1 VQSPTQIN
9 GGFTGQ
15 GQYTISTTHACVAS
29 SSKNGCVPR
38 SVILGDGVV
47 GDSCESRK
55 FLEDKGVTISVT
67 EQQLEANSKSEFEK
81 LLEESLNIKFEQG
94 DIVPG
99 HVVRIERDGLL
110 VDVGGKS
117 EGFVPQKEVTNI
129 GVDRIEEVVKVGEQ
143 LEFYILREENENGQL
158 TLSLKRVAQARG
170 WVQLENMKRN
180 DETIRAKISQVVK
193 GGVVVDVYG
202 LRGFVPASQLR
213 VKGTTPEELIGMEIP
228 MKILET
234 DTKRN
239 KLILSQRL
247 AVQEEKA
254 AQREKILSTLES
266 GQVVTGEVV
275 RIADFGAFID
285 LGGLD
290 GLLPISEISWE
301 RVSHPS
307 DVLKVGQMV
316 TTKVLK
322 VDQEKGHISLSLK
335 QMQPDPWKEIE
346 DKFNEGQT
354 VNGTVRKI
362 QSFGAFVQ
370 IYPGVDALLPTVEMS
385 DQPTAKPEEIVQV
398 GQQVKAV
405 IKKFSPKEHKISLS
419 LKGMDVADLLG

>member
-1 VQSPTQIN
+1 MSQVLQVEGETNPVS
-9 GGFTGQ
+9 
-15 GQYTISTTHACVAS
+15 
-29 SSKNGCVPR
+29 
-38 SVILGDGVV
+38 
-47 GDSCESRK
+47 
-55 FLEDKGVTISVT
+55 
-67 EQQLEANSKSEFEK
+67 EQQVEQNPLREEFEK
-81 LLEESLNIKFEQG
+81 LLEETLQMRYQQG
-94 DIVPG
+94 DIVKG
-99 HVVRIERDGLL
+99 DVVRIERDGVL
-110 VDVGGKS
+110 VDVGAKS
-117 EGFVPQKEVTNI
+117 EGFVPYKEVSNMPMES
-129 GVDRIEEVVKVGEQ
+129 IEDVVTLGQEY
-143 LEFYILREENENGQL
+143 EFYILREENENGQL

-170 WVQLENMKRN
+170 WVKLEEQKKD
-180 DETIRAKISQVVK
+180 DETIRAKISNVVK

-213 VKGTTPEELIGMEIP
+213 VKGTTAEELIGMEIP

-254 AQREKILSTLES
+254 AQREKILNTLQA
-266 GQVVTGEVV
+266 GQIVSGEVV

-307 DVLKVGQMV
+307 DVLKVGQIV

-335 QMQPDPWKEIE
+335 QMQPDPWQEIE
-346 DKFNEGQT
+346 DKFEEGR
-354 VNGTVRKI
+354 VISGTVRKI

-385 DQPTAKPEEIVQV
+385 EQQNIKPEEVVQV
-398 GQQVKAV
+398 GQEIKAL
-405 IKKFSPKEHKISLS
+405 IKKFAPKEHKISLS
-419 LKGMDVADLLG
+419 LKGMDVTDLLGS

>member
-1 VQSPTQIN
+1 VSDTTQN
-9 GGFTGQ
+9 
-15 GQYTISTTHACVAS
+15 
-29 SSKNGCVPR
+29 PLR
-38 SVILGDGVV
+38 
-47 GDSCESRK
+47 E
-55 FLEDKGVTISVT
+55 
-67 EQQLEANSKSEFEK
+67 EFEK
-81 LLEESLNIKFEQG
+81 LLEETLQFRYEQG
-94 DIVPG
+94 DIVTG
-99 HVVRIERDGLL
+99 DIVRIERDGVL
-110 VDVGGKS
+110 VDVGAKS
-117 EGFVPQKEVTNI
+117 EGFVPVKEVSNMPMEHI
-129 GVDRIEEVVKVGEQ
+129 DDVVKVGDRY
-143 LEFYILREENENGQL
+143 EFYILREENEYGQL

-170 WVQLENMKRN
+170 WVKLEDQKKN
-180 DETIRAKISQVVK
+180 DETIRAKISAVVK

-254 AQREKILSTLES
+254 AQREKILNTLEA
-266 GQVVTGEVV
+266 GQIVSGEVV

-307 DVLKVGQMV
+307 DVLKVGQIV

-335 QMQPDPWKEIE
+335 QMQPDPWQEIE
-346 DKFNEGQT
+346 DKFQEGQVIT
-354 VNGTVRKI
+354 GTVRKI

-385 DQPTAKPEEIVQV
+385 EQPNVKPEEVVQV
-398 GQQVKAV
+398 GQEVKAL

-419 LKGMDVADLLG
+419 LKGMDVSDLLGGGNG

>member
-1 VQSPTQIN
+1 MSPSTSLLL
-9 GGFTGQ
+9 TGEPPSVSQ
-15 GQYTISTTHACVAS
+15 KTT
-29 SSKNGCVPR
+29 G
-38 SVILGDGVV
+38 
-47 GDSCESRK
+47 E
-55 FLEDKGVTISVT
+55 E
-67 EQQLEANSKSEFEK
+67 SKSEFE
-81 LLEESLNIKFEQG
+81 LLLNESFSYKFEQG
-94 DIVPG
+94 DIITG
-99 HVVRIERDGLL
+99 NIVRIERDGAL

-117 EGFVPQKEVTNI
+117 EGFVPFKEISNI
-129 GVDRIEEVVKVGEQ
+129 PIDAIENVIKVGDRH
-143 LEFYILREENENGQL
+143 EFYILREENENGQL

-170 WVQLENMKRN
+170 WVQLEDQKKN
-180 DETIRAKISQVVK
+180 DETIRARISAVVK

-247 AVQEEKA
+247 AIQEEKA
-254 AQREKILSTLES
+254 AQREKILATLES
-266 GQVVTGEVV
+266 GQVVSGEVV

-307 DVLKVGQMV
+307 DVLKVGDYV

-322 VDQEKGHISLSLK
+322 VDRDKGHISLSLK

-346 DKFNEGQT
+346 EKFQDGQ
-354 VNGTVRKI
+354 VVSGTVRKI

-385 DQPTAKPEEIVQV
+385 DQPNIKPEDVVHV
-398 GQQVKAV
+398 GQEVKAV
-405 IKKFSPKEHKISLS
+405 IKKFSPREHKISLS
-419 LKGMDVADLLG
+419 LKGVEVSDLLNV

>member
-1 VQSPTQIN
+1 MADNKTQD
-9 GGFTGQ
+9 
-15 GQYTISTTHACVAS
+15 A
-29 SSKNGCVPR
+29 R
-38 SVILGDGVV
+38 
-47 GDSCESRK
+47 
-55 FLEDKGVTISVT
+55 
-67 EQQLEANSKSEFEK
+67 SEFEK
-81 LLEESLNIKFEQG
+81 LLDESFTYSFEQG
-94 DIVPG
+94 DIITG
-99 HVVRIERDGLL
+99 DVVRIERDGVL

-117 EGFVPQKEVTNI
+117 EGFVPYKEISNI
-129 GVDRIEEVVKVGEQ
+129 PINSIDDVIKVGDR

-158 TLSLKRVAQARG
+158 TLSIKRVAQARG
-170 WVQLENMKRN
+170 WVKLEEQKRDN
-180 DETIRAKISQVVK
+180 DTIRAKISAVVK

-234 DTKRN
+234 DTRRN

-254 AQREKILSTLES
+254 AQREKILNTLAS
-266 GQVVTGEVV
+266 GEIVSGEVV

-307 DVLKVGQMV
+307 DLLKVGQV
-316 TTKVLK
+316 VETRVLK
-322 VDQEKGHISLSLK
+322 VDKEKGHISLSLK
-335 QMQPDPWKEIE
+335 QTLPDPWIEIE
-346 DKFNEGQT
+346 DKFQEGQV

-385 DQPTAKPEEIVQV
+385 EAPNVKPEEIVEV
-398 GQQVKAV
+398 GQEIKAI
-405 IKKFSPKEHKISLS
+405 IKKFAPKDHKISLS
-419 LKGMDVADLLG
+419 LRGVDVSDLIGG

>member
-1 VQSPTQIN
+1 MS
-9 GGFTGQ
+9 
-15 GQYTISTTHACVAS
+15 
-29 SSKNGCVPR
+29 
-38 SVILGDGVV
+38 
-47 GDSCESRK
+47 
-55 FLEDKGVTISVT
+55 
-67 EQQLEANSKSEFEK
+67 EQKVEQNPLREEFEK
-81 LLEESLNIKFEQG
+81 LLEETLQFRYEQG
-94 DIVPG
+94 DIVTG
-99 HVVRIERDGLL
+99 DIVRIERDGVL
-110 VDVGGKS
+110 VDVGAKS
-117 EGFVPQKEVTNI
+117 EGFVPAKEVSNMPMEHI
-129 GVDRIEEVVKVGEQ
+129 DDVVKVGDRY
-143 LEFYILREENENGQL
+143 EFYILREENEYGQL

-170 WVQLENMKRN
+170 WVKLEDQKKN
-180 DETIRAKISQVVK
+180 DETIRAKISAVVK

-254 AQREKILSTLES
+254 AQREKILNTLEA
-266 GQVVTGEVV
+266 GQIVSGEVV

-307 DVLKVGQMV
+307 DVLKVGQIV

-322 VDQEKGHISLSLK
+322 VDQDKGHISLSLK
-335 QMQPDPWKEIE
+335 QMQPDPWQEIE
-346 DKFNEGQT
+346 DKFEEGQVIT
-354 VNGTVRKI
+354 GTVRKI

-385 DQPTAKPEEIVQV
+385 EQPNVKPEEVVQV
-398 GQQVKAV
+398 GQEVKAL
-405 IKKFSPKEHKISLS
+405 IKKFNNYNEIKDIAQALVGKI
-419 LKGMDVADLLG
+419 ADLRGVSIKTVHEELGILFDE

>member
-1 VQSPTQIN
+1 MPQLLKVK
-9 GGFTGQ
+9 GE
-15 GQYTISTTHACVAS
+15 
-29 SSKNGCVPR
+29 KN
-38 SVILGDGVV
+38 SV
-47 GDSCESRK
+47 S
-55 FLEDKGVTISVT
+55 
-67 EQQLEANSKSEFEK
+67 EQQVDQNSLREEFEK
-81 LLEESLNIKFEQG
+81 LLEETLQLRYEQG
-94 DIVPG
+94 DIVTG
-99 HVVRIERDGLL
+99 NIVRIERDGVL
-110 VDVGGKS
+110 VDVQAKS
-117 EGFVPQKEVTNI
+117 EGFVPIKEVSNMPIDNI
-129 GVDRIEEVVKVGEQ
+129 EDVVKVGERY
-143 LEFYILREENENGQL
+143 EFYILREENENGQL

-170 WVQLENMKRN
+170 WVKLEEQKKN
-180 DETIRAKISQVVK
+180 DETIRAKISAVVK

-254 AQREKILSTLES
+254 AQREKILNTLEA
-266 GQVVTGEVV
+266 GQIVSGEVV

-307 DVLKVGQMV
+307 DVLKVGQIV

-322 VDQEKGHISLSLK
+322 VDQDKGHISLSLK
-335 QMQPDPWKEIE
+335 QMQPDPWQEIE
-346 DKFNEGQT
+346 DKFEEGQVIT
-354 VNGTVRKI
+354 GTVRKI

-385 DQPTAKPEEIVQV
+385 EQPNTKPDEVVQV
-398 GQQVKAV
+398 GQELKAL
-405 IKKFSPKEHKISLS
+405 IKKFAPKDHKISLS
-419 LKGMDVADLLG
+419 LKGMDVSDLLGS

>member
-1 VQSPTQIN
+1 MPLN
-9 GGFTGQ
+9 LLNKGE
-15 GQYTISTTHACVAS
+15 TH
-29 SSKNGCVPR
+29 
-38 SVILGDGVV
+38 
-47 GDSCESRK
+47 
-55 FLEDKGVTISVT
+55 SVT
-67 EQQLEANSKSEFEK
+67 EQQVANSKSEFER
-81 LLEESLNIKFEQG
+81 LLEESFNYKFEQG
-94 DIVPG
+94 DIVTG
-99 HVVRIERDGLL
+99 TVVRIERDGIL
-110 VDVGGKS
+110 VDVGSKS
-117 EGFVPQKEVTNI
+117 EGFVPAKEVSNMPVDNI
-129 GVDRIEEVVKVGEQ
+129 EDIVHVGDR

-170 WVQLENMKRN
+170 WVQLEQQKKN
-180 DETIRAKISQVVK
+180 DDTIRARISAVVK

-254 AQREKILSTLES
+254 TQREKILQTLEA
-266 GQVVTGEVV
+266 GQTVSGEVV

-307 DVLKVGQMV
+307 DVLKVGQVV

-322 VDQEKGHISLSLK
+322 VDREKGHISLSLK
-335 QMQPDPWKEIE
+335 QMLPDPWKEIE
-346 DKFNEGQT
+346 DKFNEGQMVT
-354 VNGTVRKI
+354 GTVRKI

-385 DQPTAKPEEIVQV
+385 EQPNVKPEDIVSV
-398 GQQVKAV
+398 GQEVKAT

-419 LKGMDVADLLG
+419 LRGSDVADLLPGG

>member
-1 VQSPTQIN
+1 MPQVLQK
-9 GGFTGQ
+9 GEK
-15 GQYTISTTHACVAS
+15 H
-29 SSKNGCVPR
+29 
-38 SVILGDGVV
+38 SV
-47 GDSCESRK
+47 S
-55 FLEDKGVTISVT
+55 
-67 EQQLEANSKSEFEK
+67 EQKVDQNPLKDEFER
-81 LLEESLNIKFEQG
+81 LLEETLQHRYEQG
-94 DIVPG
+94 DIVHG
-99 HVVRIERDGLL
+99 SVVRIERDGVL
-110 VDVGGKS
+110 VDVGAKS
-117 EGFVPQKEVTNI
+117 EGFVPAKEVSNMPNEDLEDA
-129 GVDRIEEVVKVGEQ
+129 VEVGKEY
-143 LEFYILREENENGQL
+143 EFYILREENENGQL

-170 WVQLENMKRN
+170 WTKLEEQKKS
-180 DETIRAKISQVVK
+180 DDTIRAKISAVVK

-254 AQREKILSTLES
+254 AQREKILSTLKAEQIIS
-266 GQVVTGEVV
+266 GEVV

-307 DVLKVGQMV
+307 DVLKVGQIV

-322 VDQEKGHISLSLK
+322 VDQDKGHISLSLK
-335 QMQPDPWKEIE
+335 QMQPDPWQEIE
-346 DKFNEGQT
+346 DKFEEGQ
-354 VNGTVRKI
+354 VISGTVRKI

-385 DQPTAKPEEIVQV
+385 EQPNTKPEEIVQV
-398 GQQVKAV
+398 GQEIKAL
-405 IKKFSPKEHKISLS
+405 IKKFAPKEHKISLS
-419 LKGMDVADLLG
+419 LKGMDVADILG

>member
-1 VQSPTQIN
+1 M
-9 GGFTGQ
+9 
-15 GQYTISTTHACVAS
+15 A
-29 SSKNGCVPR
+29 
-38 SVILGDGVV
+38 
-47 GDSCESRK
+47 
-55 FLEDKGVTISVT
+55 
-67 EQQLEANSKSEFEK
+67 EQQLEGSLKSEFEK
-81 LLEESLNIKFEQG
+81 LLQESFKYNFEQG
-94 DIVPG
+94 DIVTG
-99 HVVRIERDGLL
+99 NVVRIERDGIL

-117 EGFVPQKEVTNI
+117 EGFVPIKELSNMPI
-129 GVDRIEEVVKVGEQ
+129 DNPDDCVKVGDR

-170 WVQLENMKRN
+170 WVQLEQQKKS
-180 DETIRAKISQVVK
+180 DETIRARISAVVK

-254 AQREKILSTLES
+254 AQREKILSTLEAN
-266 GQVVTGEVV
+266 QEVTGEVV

-307 DVLKVGQMV
+307 DVLKVGDMV
-316 TTKVLK
+316 STKVLK
-322 VDQEKGHISLSLK
+322 VDREKGHISLSLK

-346 DKFNEGQT
+346 NKFQEGQVLT
-354 VNGTVRKI
+354 GTVRKI

-385 DQPTAKPEEIVQV
+385 EQQNIKPEEVVHV
-398 GQQVKAV
+398 GQEVKAI

-419 LKGMDVADLLG
+419 LRGVDVADLIGH

>member
-1 VQSPTQIN
+1 MSNILVIGDT
-9 GGFTGQ
+9 
-15 GQYTISTTHACVAS
+15 V
-29 SSKNGCVPR
+29 
-38 SVILGDGVV
+38 SVSD
-47 GDSCESRK
+47 
-55 FLEDKGVTISVT
+55 
-67 EQQLEANSKSEFEK
+67 QQLEENSRSEFER
-81 LLEESLNIKFEQG
+81 LLGETFNYRFEQG
-94 DIVPG
+94 DIITG
-99 HVVRIERDGLL
+99 DVVRIERDGVL

-117 EGFVPQKEVTNI
+117 EGFVPYKEISNI
-129 GVDRIEEVVKVGEQ
+129 PIDDIEDVIKIGDR

-170 WVQLENMKRN
+170 WVQLEEQKKS
-180 DETIRAKISQVVK
+180 DETIRAKISAVVK

-254 AQREKILSTLES
+254 VQREKILGTLES

-307 DVLKVGQMV
+307 DVLKVGQIIS
-316 TTKVLK
+316 TKVLK
-322 VDQEKGHISLSLK
+322 VDKEKGHISLSLK

-346 DKFNEGQT
+346 DKFQEGQV
-354 VNGTVRKI
+354 VNGKVRKI

-385 DQPTAKPEEIVQV
+385 EQPNIKPEEVVQV
-398 GQQVKAV
+398 GQELKAI

-419 LKGMDVADLLG
+419 LRGMDVSDLIGV

>member
-1 VQSPTQIN
+1 
-9 GGFTGQ
+9 
-15 GQYTISTTHACVAS
+15 
-29 SSKNGCVPR
+29 
-38 SVILGDGVV
+38 
-47 GDSCESRK
+47 
-55 FLEDKGVTISVT
+55 
-67 EQQLEANSKSEFEK
+67 
-81 LLEESLNIKFEQG
+81 
-94 DIVPG
+94 
-99 HVVRIERDGLL
+99 
-110 VDVGGKS
+110 
-117 EGFVPQKEVTNI
+117 
-129 GVDRIEEVVKVGEQ
+129 
-143 LEFYILREENENGQL
+143 
-158 TLSLKRVAQARG
+158 
-170 WVQLENMKRN
+170 
-180 DETIRAKISQVVK
+180 
-193 GGVVVDVYG
+193 
-202 LRGFVPASQLR
+202 
-213 VKGTTPEELIGMEIP
+213 

-346 DKFNEGQT
+346 DKFGEGQV

-398 GQQVKAV
+398 GQQVKAI

-419 LKGMDVADLLG
+419 LKGMDVSDLLN

>member
-1 VQSPTQIN
+1 MPQ
-9 GGFTGQ
+9 
-15 GQYTISTTHACVAS
+15 TTV
-29 SSKNGCVPR
+29 KGETN
-38 SVILGDGVV
+38 SVSENKV
-47 GDSCESRK
+47 
-55 FLEDKGVTISVT
+55 
-67 EQQLEANSKSEFEK
+67 EQNPLREEFEK
-81 LLEESLNIKFEQG
+81 LLEETLQFRYEQG
-94 DIVPG
+94 DIVTG
-99 HVVRIERDGLL
+99 DIVRIERDGVL
-110 VDVGGKS
+110 VDVGAKS
-117 EGFVPQKEVTNI
+117 EGFVPLKEVSNMPM
-129 GVDRIEEVVKVGEQ
+129 DQIEDVVKVGDRY
-143 LEFYILREENENGQL
+143 EFYILREENEYGQL

-170 WVQLENMKRN
+170 WVKLEDQKKN
-180 DETIRAKISQVVK
+180 DETIRAKISAVVK

-254 AQREKILSTLES
+254 AQREKILNTLEA
-266 GQVVTGEVV
+266 GQIVSGEVV

-307 DVLKVGQMV
+307 DVLKVGQIV

-322 VDQEKGHISLSLK
+322 VDQDKGHISLSLK
-335 QMQPDPWKEIE
+335 QMQPDPWQEIE
-346 DKFNEGQT
+346 DKFEEGQVIT
-354 VNGTVRKI
+354 GTVRKI

-385 DQPTAKPEEIVQV
+385 EQPNVKPEEVVQV
-398 GQQVKAV
+398 GQEVKAL

-419 LKGMDVADLLG
+419 LKGMDVSDLLGSGG

>member
-1 VQSPTQIN
+1 MSL
-9 GGFTGQ
+9 
-15 GQYTISTTHACVAS
+15 VAQVEGETNPVS
-29 SSKNGCVPR
+29 
-38 SVILGDGVV
+38 
-47 GDSCESRK
+47 
-55 FLEDKGVTISVT
+55 
-67 EQQLEANSKSEFEK
+67 EQQVEQNPLREEFEK
-81 LLEESLNIKFEQG
+81 LLEETLQIRYSQG
-94 DIVPG
+94 DIVKG
-99 HVVRIERDGLL
+99 DVVRIERDGVL
-110 VDVGGKS
+110 VDVGAKS
-117 EGFVPQKEVTNI
+117 EGFVPYKEISNMP
-129 GVDRIEEVVKVGEQ
+129 VDNVDDVVKIGEEY
-143 LEFYILREENENGQL
+143 EFYILREENENGQL

-170 WVQLENMKRN
+170 WVKLEEQKKD
-180 DETIRAKISQVVK
+180 DETIRAKISNVVK

-213 VKGTTPEELIGMEIP
+213 VKGTTAEELIGMEIP

-254 AQREKILSTLES
+254 AQREKILNTLQA
-266 GQVVTGEVV
+266 GQIVSGEVV

-307 DVLKVGQMV
+307 DVLKVGQIV

-335 QMQPDPWKEIE
+335 QMQPDPWQEIE
-346 DKFNEGQT
+346 DKFEEGR
-354 VNGTVRKI
+354 VISGTVRKI

-385 DQPTAKPEEIVQV
+385 EQQNIKPEEVVQV
-398 GQQVKAV
+398 GQEIKAL
-405 IKKFSPKEHKISLS
+405 IKKFAPKEHKISLS
-419 LKGMDVADLLG
+419 LKGMDVTDLLGS

>member
-1 VQSPTQIN
+1 MSKILVKGDT
-9 GGFTGQ
+9 
-15 GQYTISTTHACVAS
+15 AS
-29 SSKNGCVPR
+29 VSDQKIEEN
-38 SVILGDGVV
+38 
-47 GDSCESRK
+47 SR
-55 FLEDKGVTISVT
+55 
-67 EQQLEANSKSEFEK
+67 SEFER
-81 LLEESLNIKFEQG
+81 LLGETFSYRFEQG
-94 DIVPG
+94 DIITG
-99 HVVRIERDGLL
+99 DVVRIERDGVL

-117 EGFVPQKEVTNI
+117 EGFVPYKEISNI
-129 GVDRIEEVVKVGEQ
+129 PIDNIEDAIKVGDR

-170 WVQLENMKRN
+170 WVQLEEQKKS
-180 DETIRAKISQVVK
+180 DETIRAKISAVVK

-254 AQREKILSTLES
+254 VQREKILGTLES
-266 GQVVTGEVV
+266 GQMVTGEVV

-307 DVLKVGQMV
+307 DVLKVGQIIS
-316 TTKVLK
+316 TKVLK
-322 VDQEKGHISLSLK
+322 VDKEKGHISLSLK

-346 DKFNEGQT
+346 DKFQEGQV
-354 VNGTVRKI
+354 VNGKVRKI

-385 DQPTAKPEEIVQV
+385 ETPNVKPEEVVQV
-398 GQQVKAV
+398 GQELKAI

-419 LKGMDVADLLG
+419 LRGMDVSDLLGG

>member
-1 VQSPTQIN
+1 MPQILKTKGETNSVSDTTQN
-9 GGFTGQ
+9 
-15 GQYTISTTHACVAS
+15 
-29 SSKNGCVPR
+29 PLR
-38 SVILGDGVV
+38 
-47 GDSCESRK
+47 E
-55 FLEDKGVTISVT
+55 
-67 EQQLEANSKSEFEK
+67 EFEK
-81 LLEESLNIKFEQG
+81 LLEETLQFRYEQG
-94 DIVPG
+94 DIVTG
-99 HVVRIERDGLL
+99 DIVRIERDGVL
-110 VDVGGKS
+110 VDVGAKS
-117 EGFVPQKEVTNI
+117 EGFVPLKEVSNMPMEHI
-129 GVDRIEEVVKVGEQ
+129 DDVVKVGDRY
-143 LEFYILREENENGQL
+143 EFYILREENEYGQL

-170 WVQLENMKRN
+170 WVKLEDQKKN
-180 DETIRAKISQVVK
+180 DETIRAKISAVVK

-254 AQREKILSTLES
+254 AQREKILNTLEA
-266 GQVVTGEVV
+266 GQIVSGEVV

-307 DVLKVGQMV
+307 DVLKVGQIV

-322 VDQEKGHISLSLK
+322 VDQDKGHISLSLK
-335 QMQPDPWKEIE
+335 QMQPDPWQEIE
-346 DKFNEGQT
+346 DKFEEGQVIT
-354 VNGTVRKI
+354 GTVRKI

-385 DQPTAKPEEIVQV
+385 EQPNVKPEEVVQV
-398 GQQVKAV
+398 GQEVKAL

-419 LKGMDVADLLG
+419 LKGMDVSDLLGSGG

>member
-1 VQSPTQIN
+1 MPSVLPK
-9 GGFTGQ
+9 
-15 GQYTISTTHACVAS
+15 
-29 SSKNGCVPR
+29 KNKT
-38 SVILGDGVV
+38 
-47 GDSCESRK
+47 E
-55 FLEDKGVTISVT
+55 ISVT
-67 EQQLEANSKSEFEK
+67 VAEQQLEGNLKTEFEK
-81 LLEESLNIKFEQG
+81 LLQESFKYNFEQG
-94 DIVPG
+94 DIVTG
-99 HVVRIERDGLL
+99 NVVRIERDGIL

-117 EGFVPQKEVTNI
+117 EGFVPIKELSNMPI
-129 GVDRIEEVVKVGEQ
+129 NDPDDVVKVGDR

-170 WVQLENMKRN
+170 WVQLEQQKKS
-180 DETIRAKISQVVK
+180 DETIRARISAVVK

-254 AQREKILSTLES
+254 AQREKILSTLEAN
-266 GQVVTGEVV
+266 QEVTGEVV

-307 DVLKVGQMV
+307 DVLKVGDMV
-316 TTKVLK
+316 STKVLK
-322 VDQEKGHISLSLK
+322 VDRDKGHISLSLK

-346 DKFNEGQT
+346 NKFQEGQ
-354 VNGTVRKI
+354 VLNGTVRKI

-385 DQPTAKPEEIVQV
+385 ETPNVKPEDVVHV
-398 GQQVKAV
+398 GQEVKAI

-419 LKGMDVADLLG
+419 LRGVDVADLIGG

>member
-1 VQSPTQIN
+1 MSQILK
-9 GGFTGQ
+9 
-15 GQYTISTTHACVAS
+15 V
-29 SSKNGCVPR
+29 
-38 SVILGDGVV
+38 
-47 GDSCESRK
+47 
-55 FLEDKGVTISVT
+55 KGETSQVS
-67 EQQLEANSKSEFEK
+67 EQQVENNNLKDEFEK
-81 LLEESLNIKFEQG
+81 LLEETLQFRYEQG
-94 DIVPG
+94 DIVEG
-99 HVVRIERDGLL
+99 SVVRIERDGLL
-110 VDVGGKS
+110 VDVQAKS
-117 EGFVPQKEVTNI
+117 EGFVPAKEVSNMPVDNI
-129 GVDRIEEVVKVGEQ
+129 EDVVEIGKKY
-143 LEFYILREENENGQL
+143 EFYILREENENGQL

-170 WVQLENMKRN
+170 WVKLEEQKKN
-180 DETIRAKISQVVK
+180 DETIRAKISNVVK

-254 AQREKILSTLES
+254 AQREKILNTLQA
-266 GQVVTGEVV
+266 GQIVSGEVV

-307 DVLKVGQMV
+307 DVLKVGQIV
-316 TTKVLK
+316 STKVLK

-335 QMQPDPWKEIE
+335 QMQPDPWQEIE
-346 DKFNEGQT
+346 DKFEEGQ
-354 VNGTVRKI
+354 VISGTVRKI

-385 DQPTAKPEEIVQV
+385 EQPNIKPEEVVQV
-398 GQQVKAV
+398 GQEIKAL
-405 IKKFSPKEHKISLS
+405 IKKFAPKEHKISLS
-419 LKGMDVADLLG
+419 LKGMDVSDLLG

>member
-1 VQSPTQIN
+1 MPT
-9 GGFTGQ
+9 
-15 GQYTISTTHACVAS
+15 
-29 SSKNGCVPR
+29 
-38 SVILGDGVV
+38 SVLL
-47 GDSCESRK
+47 K
-55 FLEDKGVTISVT
+55 PQNLEDKGVTISVT
-67 EQQLEANSKSEFEK
+67 EQQLESSSKSEFER
-81 LLEESLNIKFEQG
+81 LLEESLSFKFEQG

-99 HVVRIERDGLL
+99 NVVRIERDGLL

-117 EGFVPQKEVTNI
+117 EGFVPLKEIANI
-129 GVDRIEEVVKVGEQ
+129 NVDRIEDIVKVGDEQ
-143 LEFYILREENENGQL
+143 EFYILREENENGQL

-180 DETIRAKISQVVK
+180 DDTIRAKISQVVK

-346 DKFNEGQT
+346 DKFNEGQV

-385 DQPTAKPEEIVQV
+385 EQPTAKPEEIVQV
-398 GQQVKAV
+398 GQQLKAI

-419 LKGMDVADLLG
+419 LKGIDVSDLLNG

>member
-1 VQSPTQIN
+1 MSLN
-9 GGFTGQ
+9 LL
-15 GQYTISTTHACVAS
+15 
-29 SSKNGCVPR
+29 K
-38 SVILGDGVV
+38 
-47 GDSCESRK
+47 
-55 FLEDKGVTISVT
+55 KGVTPLVS
-67 EQQLEANSKSEFEK
+67 EQQLTNKTEFER
-81 LLEESLNIKFEQG
+81 LLEESFSYKFEQG
-94 DIVPG
+94 DIVTG
-99 HVVRIERDGLL
+99 NVVRIERDGIL
-110 VDVGGKS
+110 VDVGSKS
-117 EGFVPQKEVTNI
+117 EGFVPAKEISNVPI
-129 GVDRIEEVVKVGEQ
+129 DHIDDVVHVGDR

-170 WVQLENMKRN
+170 WVQLEQQKKN
-180 DETIRAKISQVVK
+180 DDTIRARISAVVK

-254 AQREKILSTLES
+254 TQREKILTTLEA
-266 GQVVTGEVV
+266 GQTVSGEVV

-307 DVLKVGQMV
+307 DVLKVGQVV

-322 VDQEKGHISLSLK
+322 VDREKGHISLCLK
-335 QMQPDPWKEIE
+335 QMLPDPWKEIE
-346 DKFNEGQT
+346 DKFNEGQVVT
-354 VNGTVRKI
+354 GTVRKI

-370 IYPGVDALLPTVEMS
+370 IYPGVDALLTTVELS
-385 DQPTAKPEEIVQV
+385 EQPIVKPEEIVHV
-398 GQQVKAV
+398 GLDVKAI
-405 IKKFSPKEHKISLS
+405 IKKFSPKEHQISLS
-419 LKGMDVADLLG
+419 LRGVDVSDLIGG

>member
-1 VQSPTQIN
+1 MPT
-9 GGFTGQ
+9 
-15 GQYTISTTHACVAS
+15 
-29 SSKNGCVPR
+29 
-38 SVILGDGVV
+38 SVLL
-47 GDSCESRK
+47 K
-55 FLEDKGVTISVT
+55 PQNLEDKGVTISVT
-67 EQQLEANSKSEFEK
+67 EQQLESSSKSEFER
-81 LLEESLNIKFEQG
+81 LLEESLSFKFEQG

-99 HVVRIERDGLL
+99 NVVRIERDGLL

-117 EGFVPQKEVTNI
+117 EGFVPLKEIANI
-129 GVDRIEEVVKVGEQ
+129 NVDRIEDIVKVGDEQ
-143 LEFYILREENENGQL
+143 EFYILREENENGQL

-180 DETIRAKISQVVK
+180 DDTIRAKISQVVK

-346 DKFNEGQT
+346 DKFNEGQV

-385 DQPTAKPEEIVQV
+385 EQPTAKPEEIVQV
-398 GQQVKAV
+398 GQQLKAI

-419 LKGMDVADLLG
+419 LKGVDVSDLLNG

>member
-1 VQSPTQIN
+1 MSQVVQVEGET
-9 GGFTGQ
+9 
-15 GQYTISTTHACVAS
+15 
-29 SSKNGCVPR
+29 K
-38 SVILGDGVV
+38 SV
-47 GDSCESRK
+47 S
-55 FLEDKGVTISVT
+55 
-67 EQQLEANSKSEFEK
+67 EQQVEQNPLREEFEK
-81 LLEESLNIKFEQG
+81 LLEETLQVRYQQG
-94 DIVPG
+94 DIVEG
-99 HVVRIERDGLL
+99 EVVRVERDGVL
-110 VDVGGKS
+110 VDVGAKS
-117 EGFVPQKEVTNI
+117 EGFVPYKEISNMPMDNIDDIVT
-129 GVDRIEEVVKVGEQ
+129 KGEKY
-143 LEFYILREENENGQL
+143 EFYILREENENGQL

-170 WVQLENMKRN
+170 WVKLEEQKKD
-180 DETIRAKISQVVK
+180 DETIRAKISNVVK

-254 AQREKILSTLES
+254 AQREKILNTLQA
-266 GQVVTGEVV
+266 GQIVSGEVV

-307 DVLKVGQMV
+307 DVLKVGQIV

-335 QMQPDPWKEIE
+335 QMQPDPWQEIE
-346 DKFNEGQT
+346 DKFEEGR
-354 VNGTVRKI
+354 VISGTVRKI

-385 DQPTAKPEEIVQV
+385 EQQNIKPEEVVQV
-398 GQQVKAV
+398 GQEIKAL
-405 IKKFSPKEHKISLS
+405 IKKFAPKEHKISLS
-419 LKGMDVADLLG
+419 LKGLDVSDLLGS

>member
-1 VQSPTQIN
+1 MPSVLPE
-9 GGFTGQ
+9 
-15 GQYTISTTHACVAS
+15 
-29 SSKNGCVPR
+29 KNKM
-38 SVILGDGVV
+38 
-47 GDSCESRK
+47 E
-55 FLEDKGVTISVT
+55 ISVT
-67 EQQLEANSKSEFEK
+67 VAEQQLEGNLKTEFEK
-81 LLEESLNIKFEQG
+81 LLQESFKYNFEQG
-94 DIVPG
+94 DIVTG
-99 HVVRIERDGLL
+99 NVVRIERDGVL

-117 EGFVPQKEVTNI
+117 EGFVPIKELSNMPM
-129 GVDRIEEVVKVGEQ
+129 DSAEDVVKVGDR

-170 WVQLENMKRN
+170 WVQLEQQKKS
-180 DETIRAKISQVVK
+180 DETIRARISAVVK

-254 AQREKILSTLES
+254 AQREKILSTLEAN
-266 GQVVTGEVV
+266 QEVTGEVV

-307 DVLKVGQMV
+307 DVLKVGDMV
-316 TTKVLK
+316 TTRVLK
-322 VDQEKGHISLSLK
+322 VDREKGHISLSLK

-346 DKFNEGQT
+346 NKFQEGQ
-354 VNGTVRKI
+354 VLNGVVRKI

-385 DQPTAKPEEIVQV
+385 EQPNVKPEEVVHV
-398 GQQVKAV
+398 GQEVKAI

-419 LKGMDVADLLG
+419 LRGVDVADLIGH

>member
-1 VQSPTQIN
+1 M
-9 GGFTGQ
+9 
-15 GQYTISTTHACVAS
+15 A
-29 SSKNGCVPR
+29 
-38 SVILGDGVV
+38 
-47 GDSCESRK
+47 
-55 FLEDKGVTISVT
+55 
-67 EQQLEANSKSEFEK
+67 EQQLEGNLKSEFEK
-81 LLEESLNIKFEQG
+81 LLQESFKYNFEQG
-94 DIVPG
+94 DIVTG
-99 HVVRIERDGLL
+99 NVVRIERDGIL

-117 EGFVPQKEVTNI
+117 EGFVPIKELSNMSI
-129 GVDRIEEVVKVGEQ
+129 DNPHDVVKEGDR

-170 WVQLENMKRN
+170 WVQLEQQKKS
-180 DETIRAKISQVVK
+180 DETIRARISAVVK

-254 AQREKILSTLES
+254 AQREKILSTLEAN
-266 GQVVTGEVV
+266 QEVTGEVV

-307 DVLKVGQMV
+307 DVLKVGDMV
-316 TTKVLK
+316 STKVLK
-322 VDQEKGHISLSLK
+322 VDRDKGHISLSLK

-346 DKFNEGQT
+346 NKFQEGQ
-354 VNGTVRKI
+354 VLNGTVRKI

-385 DQPTAKPEEIVQV
+385 EQANVKPEEIVSV
-398 GQQVKAV
+398 GQEVKAI

-419 LKGMDVADLLG
+419 LRGVDVADLIGG

>member
-1 VQSPTQIN
+1 MPQTKVKGETN
-9 GGFTGQ
+9 
-15 GQYTISTTHACVAS
+15 
-29 SSKNGCVPR
+29 
-38 SVILGDGVV
+38 SV
-47 GDSCESRK
+47 SENNR
-55 FLEDKGVTISVT
+55 
-67 EQQLEANSKSEFEK
+67 EQNPLREEFEK
-81 LLEESLNIKFEQG
+81 LLEETLQFRYEQG
-94 DIVPG
+94 DIVTG
-99 HVVRIERDGLL
+99 DIVRIERDGVL
-110 VDVGGKS
+110 VDVGAKS
-117 EGFVPQKEVTNI
+117 EGFVPLKEVSNMPM
-129 GVDRIEEVVKVGEQ
+129 DQIEDVVKVGDRY
-143 LEFYILREENENGQL
+143 EFYILREENEYGQL

-170 WVQLENMKRN
+170 WVKLEDQKKN
-180 DETIRAKISQVVK
+180 DETIRAKISAVVK

-254 AQREKILSTLES
+254 AQREKILNTLEA
-266 GQVVTGEVV
+266 GQIVSGEVV

-307 DVLKVGQMV
+307 DVLKVGQIV

-322 VDQEKGHISLSLK
+322 VDQDKGHISLSLK
-335 QMQPDPWKEIE
+335 QMQPDPWQEIE
-346 DKFNEGQT
+346 DKFEEGQVIT
-354 VNGTVRKI
+354 GTVRKI

-385 DQPTAKPEEIVQV
+385 EQPNVKPEEVVQV
-398 GQQVKAV
+398 GQEVKAL

-419 LKGMDVADLLG
+419 LKGMDVSDLLGSGG

>member
-1 VQSPTQIN
+1 MSQVAQVE
-9 GGFTGQ
+9 GE
-15 GQYTISTTHACVAS
+15 TTPVS
-29 SSKNGCVPR
+29 
-38 SVILGDGVV
+38 
-47 GDSCESRK
+47 
-55 FLEDKGVTISVT
+55 
-67 EQQLEANSKSEFEK
+67 EQQVEHNPLREEFEK
-81 LLEESLNIKFEQG
+81 LLEETLQIRYQQG
-94 DIVPG
+94 DIVKG
-99 HVVRIERDGLL
+99 DVVQIERDGVL
-110 VDVGGKS
+110 VDVGAKS
-117 EGFVPQKEVTNI
+117 EGFVPYKEISNMP
-129 GVDRIEEVVKVGEQ
+129 VDSIEDVVKIGETH
-143 LEFYILREENENGQL
+143 EFYILREENENGQL

-170 WVQLENMKRN
+170 WVKLEEQKKD
-180 DETIRAKISQVVK
+180 DETIRAKISNVVK

-213 VKGTTPEELIGMEIP
+213 VKGTTAEELIGMEIP

-254 AQREKILSTLES
+254 AQREKILSTLQA
-266 GQVVTGEVV
+266 GQIVSGEVV

-307 DVLKVGQMV
+307 DVLKVGQIV

-335 QMQPDPWKEIE
+335 QMQPDPWQEIE
-346 DKFNEGQT
+346 DKFEEGR
-354 VNGTVRKI
+354 VISGTVRKI

-385 DQPTAKPEEIVQV
+385 DQQNIKPEEVVQV
-398 GQQVKAV
+398 GQEIKAL
-405 IKKFSPKEHKISLS
+405 IKKFAPKEHKISLS
-419 LKGMDVADLLG
+419 LKGMDVTDLLGS

>member
-1 VQSPTQIN
+1 MGIGLSD
-9 GGFTGQ
+9 
-15 GQYTISTTHACVAS
+15 A
-29 SSKNGCVPR
+29 KNLMVKGERV
-38 SVILGDGVV
+38 SV
-47 GDSCESRK
+47 S
-55 FLEDKGVTISVT
+55 
-67 EQQLEANSKSEFEK
+67 EQQRLENSRSEFER
-81 LLEESLNIKFEQG
+81 LLSETFNYKFEQG
-94 DIVPG
+94 DIITG
-99 HVVRIERDGLL
+99 NVVRIERDGVL

-117 EGFVPQKEVTNI
+117 EGFVPFKEISNI
-129 GVDRIEEVVKVGEQ
+129 PIDNIEDVIKVGDRM
-143 LEFYILREENENGQL
+143 EFYILREENENGQL

-170 WVQLENMKRN
+170 WTQLEEQKKH
-180 DETIRAKISQVVK
+180 DETIRAKISAVVK

-254 AQREKILSTLES
+254 AQREKILGTLEA

-307 DVLKVGQMV
+307 DLLKVGQMI

-322 VDQEKGHISLSLK
+322 VDKEKGHISLSLK

-346 DKFNEGQT
+346 DKFQEGQ
-354 VNGTVRKI
+354 VVEGKVRKI

-385 DQPTAKPEEIVQV
+385 EQPNIKPEEVVQV
-398 GQQVKAV
+398 GQEIKAI
-405 IKKFSPKEHKISLS
+405 IKKFAPKEHKISLS
-419 LKGMDVADLLG
+419 LRGMDVSDLIGA

>member
-1 VQSPTQIN
+1 M
-9 GGFTGQ
+9 
-15 GQYTISTTHACVAS
+15 
-29 SSKNGCVPR
+29 SKILVKGDTV
-38 SVILGDGVV
+38 SVSD
-47 GDSCESRK
+47 
-55 FLEDKGVTISVT
+55 
-67 EQQLEANSKSEFEK
+67 QQLEENSRSEFER
-81 LLEESLNIKFEQG
+81 LLGETFSYRFEQG
-94 DIVPG
+94 DIITG
-99 HVVRIERDGLL
+99 DVVRIERDGVL

-117 EGFVPQKEVTNI
+117 EGFVPFKEISNI
-129 GVDRIEEVVKVGEQ
+129 PIDNIEDVIKVGDR

-170 WVQLENMKRN
+170 WVQLEEQKKS
-180 DETIRAKISQVVK
+180 DETIRAKISAVVK

-254 AQREKILSTLES
+254 VQREKILGTLES

-307 DVLKVGQMV
+307 DVLKVGQIIS
-316 TTKVLK
+316 TKVLK
-322 VDQEKGHISLSLK
+322 VDKEKGHISLSLK

-346 DKFNEGQT
+346 DKFQEGQV
-354 VNGTVRKI
+354 VNGKVRKI

-385 DQPTAKPEEIVQV
+385 EQPNVKPEEVVAV
-398 GQQVKAV
+398 GQELKAI
-405 IKKFSPKEHKISLS
+405 IKKFAPKEHKISLS
-419 LKGMDVADLLG
+419 LRGMDVSDLLGG

>member
-1 VQSPTQIN
+1 MQAVLPK
-9 GGFTGQ
+9 
-15 GQYTISTTHACVAS
+15 
-29 SSKNGCVPR
+29 KNKM
-38 SVILGDGVV
+38 
-47 GDSCESRK
+47 E
-55 FLEDKGVTISVT
+55 ISVT
-67 EQQLEANSKSEFEK
+67 VAEQQLEGNLKTEFEK
-81 LLEESLNIKFEQG
+81 LLQESFKYKFEQG
-94 DIVPG
+94 DIVTG
-99 HVVRIERDGLL
+99 NVVRIERDGIL

-117 EGFVPQKEVTNI
+117 EGFVPIKELSNMPI
-129 GVDRIEEVVKVGEQ
+129 DSPNDVVKESDR

-170 WVQLENMKRN
+170 WVQLEQQKKS
-180 DETIRAKISQVVK
+180 DETIRAKISAVVK

-254 AQREKILSTLES
+254 AQREKILSTLEAN
-266 GQVVTGEVV
+266 VEVTGEVV

-307 DVLKVGQMV
+307 DVLKVGDMV
-316 TTKVLK
+316 TTRVLK
-322 VDQEKGHISLSLK
+322 VDRDKGHISLSLK

-346 DKFNEGQT
+346 NKFQEGQ
-354 VNGTVRKI
+354 VLNGTVRKI

-385 DQPTAKPEEIVQV
+385 EQPNVKPEEVVQV
-398 GQQVKAV
+398 GQEVKAI

-419 LKGMDVADLLG
+419 LRGVDVADLIGH

>member
-1 VQSPTQIN
+1 MGIGLSE
-9 GGFTGQ
+9 
-15 GQYTISTTHACVAS
+15 A
-29 SSKNGCVPR
+29 KNLMVKGERV
-38 SVILGDGVV
+38 SV
-47 GDSCESRK
+47 S
-55 FLEDKGVTISVT
+55 
-67 EQQLEANSKSEFEK
+67 EQQRLENSRSEFER
-81 LLEESLNIKFEQG
+81 LLSETFNYKFEQG
-94 DIVPG
+94 DIITG
-99 HVVRIERDGLL
+99 NVVRIERDGVL

-117 EGFVPQKEVTNI
+117 EGFVPFKEISNI
-129 GVDRIEEVVKVGEQ
+129 PIDNIEDVIKVGDRM
-143 LEFYILREENENGQL
+143 EFYILREENENGQL

-170 WVQLENMKRN
+170 WTQLEEQKKH
-180 DETIRAKISQVVK
+180 DETIRAKISAVVK

-254 AQREKILSTLES
+254 AQREKILGTLEA
-266 GQVVTGEVV
+266 GQEVTGEVV

-307 DVLKVGQMV
+307 DVLKVGQMI
-316 TTKVLK
+316 TTRVLK
-322 VDQEKGHISLSLK
+322 VDKEKGHISLSLK

-346 DKFNEGQT
+346 DKFQEGQ
-354 VNGTVRKI
+354 VVDGKVRKI

-385 DQPTAKPEEIVQV
+385 EQPNIKPEEIVQV
-398 GQQVKAV
+398 GQELKAI
-405 IKKFSPKEHKISLS
+405 IKKFAPKEHKISLS
-419 LKGMDVADLLG
+419 LRGMDVSDLIGA

>member
-1 VQSPTQIN
+1 MPN
-9 GGFTGQ
+9 
-15 GQYTISTTHACVAS
+15 
-29 SSKNGCVPR
+29 
-38 SVILGDGVV
+38 IL
-47 GDSCESRK
+47 
-55 FLEDKGVTISVT
+55 LDKGERVSVS
-67 EQQLEANSKSEFEK
+67 EQQLEENSKTEFER
-81 LLEESLNIKFEQG
+81 LLGETFGYKFEQG
-94 DIVPG
+94 DIITG
-99 HVVRIERDGLL
+99 NVVRIERDGVL

-117 EGFVPQKEVTNI
+117 EGFVPYKEISNI
-129 GVDRIEEVVKVGEQ
+129 PIDSIEDVLKVGDR

-170 WVQLENMKRN
+170 WTQLEEQKKH
-180 DETIRAKISQVVK
+180 DETIRARISAVVK

-254 AQREKILSTLES
+254 AQREKILGTLES
-266 GQVVTGEVV
+266 GQEVTGEVV

-307 DVLKVGQMV
+307 DVLKVGQVV
-316 TTKVLK
+316 TTRVLK
-322 VDQEKGHISLSLK
+322 VDREKGHISLSLK

-346 DKFNEGQT
+346 DKFQDGQV
-354 VNGTVRKI
+354 VNGKVRKI

-385 DQPTAKPEEIVQV
+385 EQPNVKPEEVVQV
-398 GQQVKAV
+398 GQEIKAI
-405 IKKFSPKEHKISLS
+405 IKKFAPKEHKISLS
-419 LKGMDVADLLG
+419 LRGMDVSDLLNV

>member
-1 VQSPTQIN
+1 MAA
-9 GGFTGQ
+9 
-15 GQYTISTTHACVAS
+15 TT
-29 SSKNGCVPR
+29 
-38 SVILGDGVV
+38 VV
-47 GDSCESRK
+47 RGAD
-55 FLEDKGVTISVT
+55 ISVA
-67 EQQLEANSKSEFEK
+67 EKQLEQPKSEFER
-81 LLEESLNIKFEQG
+81 LLGETLSLKFEQG
-94 DIVPG
+94 DIVTG
-99 HVVRIERDGLL
+99 DVVRVERDGVL
-110 VDVGGKS
+110 VDVGSKS
-117 EGFVPQKEVTNI
+117 EGFVPIKEVSNMAMDN
-129 GVDRIEEVVKVGEQ
+129 VEDVVKVGDR

-170 WVQLENMKRN
+170 WVTLEQQKKN
-180 DETIRAKISQVVK
+180 DDTIRAKISAVVK

-307 DVLKVGQMV
+307 DVLKVGQNV

-346 DKFNEGQT
+346 DKFQDGQI

-385 DQPTAKPEEIVQV
+385 EQPNVKPEEVVQV
-398 GQQVKAV
+398 GQAVKAI

-419 LKGMDVADLLG
+419 LRGMDVSDLIGM

>member
-1 VQSPTQIN
+1 MMLAEP
-9 GGFTGQ
+9 
-15 GQYTISTTHACVAS
+15 
-29 SSKNGCVPR
+29 P
-38 SVILGDGVV
+38 IL
-47 GDSCESRK
+47 K
-55 FLEDKGVTISVT
+55 DKGVTISVT
-67 EQQLEANSKSEFEK
+67 EKQLETNTKSEFER
-81 LLEESLNIKFEQG
+81 LLEESLSLRFEQG

-99 HVVRIERDGLL
+99 SVVRIERDGVL

-117 EGFVPQKEVTNI
+117 EGFVPLKEVSNI
-129 GVDRIEEVVKVGEQ
+129 PVDHIDDICKVGDS

-170 WVQLENMKRN
+170 WVQLENQKKN
-180 DETIRAKISQVVK
+180 DDTIRAKISAVVK

-346 DKFNEGQT
+346 DKFNEGQV

-385 DQPTAKPEEIVQV
+385 EQPTSKPEEVVQV
-398 GQQVKAV
+398 GQQVKAI

-419 LKGMDVADLLG
+419 LKGMDVSDLLGG